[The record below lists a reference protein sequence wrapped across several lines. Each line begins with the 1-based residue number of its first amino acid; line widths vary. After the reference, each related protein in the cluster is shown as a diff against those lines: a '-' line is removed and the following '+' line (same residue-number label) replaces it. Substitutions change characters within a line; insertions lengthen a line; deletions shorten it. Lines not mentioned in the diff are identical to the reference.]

1 MTEDEHALLALAKDG
16 DADAFNRLV
25 SAHQD
30 AVYGFVLRL
39 VRLDSVADDVTQEAF
54 ISAFR
59 SIRSMRGAN
68 FRAWVMT
75 VARNKAYDYFRKSGR
90 RREISVDNDEQNFAS
105 RLVSKLPGPE
115 GEALGAEL
123 RMAIERCIGRL
134 GNDQKVAVLLIDVHG
149 HSYEDASDI
158 AGVSIGTVKSRLSRA
173 RRRVRD
179 CLRQTPELLP
189 MSMRGGDS

>member
-1 MTEDEHALLALAKDG
+1 MIEDEDALLALAKEG
-16 DADAFNRLV
+16 DVDAFNRLV
-25 SAHQD
+25 SVHQN

-39 VRLDSVADDVTQEAF
+39 VRLNNVADDVTQETF

-68 FRAWVMT
+68 FRAWMMT

-90 RREISVDNDEQNFAS
+90 RREISVEHDEQNFAS
-105 RLVSKLPGPE
+105 RLIAKSPDPE
-115 GEALGAEL
+115 TAALGAEL
-123 RMAIERCIGRL
+123 RMAIEHCIGRL

-173 RRRVRD
+173 RRRIRD

-189 MSMRGGDS
+189 MSMRGGDV